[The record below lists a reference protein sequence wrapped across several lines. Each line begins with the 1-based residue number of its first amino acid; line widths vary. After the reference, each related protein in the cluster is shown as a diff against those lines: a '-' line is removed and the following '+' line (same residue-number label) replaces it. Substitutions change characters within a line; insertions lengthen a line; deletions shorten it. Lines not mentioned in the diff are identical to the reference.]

1 MRLSNK
7 KKLKYVILLHKISQY
22 NIVLTFSHP
31 QCIVYSIFVLVIVFV
46 IMIRSPTQEN
56 EPYLLREVRL
66 RILAS
71 VTTGNCRSGVRD
83 LCGEGL
89 RVAVCEK
96 GWVGSSKE
104 LLLAPASSLA
114 GSESA
119 GLAGDAEG
127 AVDVIQSGLIWC
139 WCA

>member
-1 MRLSNK
+1 M
-7 KKLKYVILLHKISQY
+7 LLHKISQH
-22 NIVLTFSHP
+22 NIVLTFSHT
-31 QCIVYSIFVLVIVFV
+31 QCIVYSVFVLVI
-46 IMIRSPTQEN
+46 IRSTTQEN

-89 RVAVCEK
+89 CVAVREK

-114 GSESA
+114 GSEST

>member
-1 MRLSNK
+1 
-7 KKLKYVILLHKISQY
+7 
-22 NIVLTFSHP
+22 
-31 QCIVYSIFVLVIVFV
+31 
-46 IMIRSPTQEN
+46 MIRSTTQEN
-56 EPYLLREVRL
+56 ELYLLREVRL

-89 RVAVCEK
+89 RVTVREK
-96 GWVGSSKE
+96 GWAGSSKE
-104 LLLAPASSLA
+104 LLLTAASSLA

-119 GLAGDAEG
+119 GLAAEG
-127 AVDVIQSGLIWC
+127 AVDVIQSELIWC